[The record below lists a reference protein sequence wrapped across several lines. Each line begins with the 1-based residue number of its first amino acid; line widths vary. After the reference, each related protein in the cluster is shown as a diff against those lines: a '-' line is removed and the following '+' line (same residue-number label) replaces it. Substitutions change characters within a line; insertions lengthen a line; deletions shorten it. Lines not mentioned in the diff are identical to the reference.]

1 MLKLNVYCSL
11 VPNPRDAK
19 IQINDGSRLNGYD
32 RTSRLQRITVKAVKD
47 GMDGGMSR
55 LPGRSWDPGLEIE
68 VPFEQRPVG
77 VATCQYLLLS
87 VQLSELL
94 NLIITFLYCAKV
106 HLKI

>member
-11 VPNPRDAK
+11 VPNPREAN
-19 IQINDGSRLNGYD
+19 INYGSRLIGYD
-32 RTSRLQRITVKAVKD
+32 RANRLQRIPTKAVKD

-77 VATCQYLLLS
+77 VANMSVIVISSTYTTTELNHHVLILS
-87 VQLSELL
+87 
-94 NLIITFLYCAKV
+94 
-106 HLKI
+106 